1 MCVETVAIQN
11 DSTNKLFIEADW
23 YDVALKNL
31 SAVDYSE
38 WYFEYSSENELWAEI
53 LHERKEFDSLIT
65 SINRSSYAN
74 ELTNLYF
81 EIQKKENDLVYK
93 IPLAIVPQYVI
104 YNKQNLYIPEMEF
117 PNLWYYFDL
126 DLADWSIM
134 K

>member
-1 MCVETVAIQN
+1 M
-11 DSTNKLFIEADW
+11 
-23 YDVALKNL
+23 KNL